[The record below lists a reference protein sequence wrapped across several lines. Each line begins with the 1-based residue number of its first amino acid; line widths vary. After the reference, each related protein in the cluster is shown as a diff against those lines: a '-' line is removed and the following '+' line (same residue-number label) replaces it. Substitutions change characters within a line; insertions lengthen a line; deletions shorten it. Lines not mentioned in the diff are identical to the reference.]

1 LRTTDPGSDLNL
13 LVVPTTDQLM
23 LVTFAVL
30 KSWARLRST
39 AWKWLATDLLS
50 RHIQNDVEYLEAD
63 GNSIVDLEVV

>member
-1 LRTTDPGSDLNL
+1 LRTTDPGSGLNL

-30 KSWARLRST
+30 KSWDRLRST
-39 AWKWLATDLLS
+39 VWKLLATDLLS